1 MIRSRSATIAVLVAV
16 ATLSTAANAQTF
28 TFGTTTLGVI
38 TPTQF
43 VTSAQQL
50 LTGADVA
57 AALPMVAVSANSVE
71 RVDLIAE
78 STPADRW
85 GALPLHGTF
94 ADADKSAA
102 DNDDDSKAS
111 DAGFFNSTLGRA
123 SMVGIAGL
131 AGASYFALRS
141 NSSKSNESP
150 MFNAPL
156 SSSSATPSGGAVAAA
171 EIVTPEPASMALL
184 ALGLGSIGLVARRR
198 RSNV

>member
-1 MIRSRSATIAVLVAV
+1 MIRSRSATIAILVAV
-16 ATLSTAANAQTF
+16 ATLSSAANAQTF
-28 TFGTTTLGVI
+28 TFGTTQLGLI

-50 LTGADVA
+50 LTSADVTA
-57 AALPMVAVSANSVE
+57 SLPMLAASANSVE
-71 RVDLIAE
+71 KVDLIAE

-85 GALPLHGTF
+85 GALPLHAAF
-94 ADADKSAA
+94 ADADKTTDS
-102 DNDDDSKAS
+102 DDDSKAS

-141 NSSKSNESP
+141 NASRSSELP

-156 SSSSATPSGGAVAAA
+156 GSTALPGGVAAA

-184 ALGLGSIGLVARRR
+184 ALGLGSLGLAARRR
-198 RSNV
+198 RSNF